1 MQQEDDLLK
10 VQDVA
15 DRLHVNSR
23 TILRMVERGEL
34 DAVKVARSWR
44 FRPRD
49 IDAYLKKHHTGS
61 LVATQEEDLLDDE
74 SVSGLA
80 SSEPFRPMNRLDLE
94 KRRIELEK
102 EQLDL
107 DTRRIDYVLETTKKM
122 VTMPELDKETKAK
135 LLETL
140 LPQLLE
146 LGKGRPLEHNGR
158 ISERD
163 HHASKQNHLDMNSAL
178 ELEKT

>member
-1 MQQEDDLLK
+1 MQQEDELLK

-23 TILRMVERGEL
+23 TVLRMVERGEL

-49 IDAYLKKHHTGS
+49 INAYLKKNHTGS
-61 LVATQEEDLLDDE
+61 SVATQEEELLVDELEADLADIQ
-74 SVSGLA
+74 
-80 SSEPFRPMNRLDLE
+80 PFRPMTRLDLE

-102 EQLDL
+102 AQLDL

-146 LGKGRPLEHNGR
+146 LGKGRT
-158 ISERD
+158 SERD
-163 HHASKQNHLDMNSAL
+163 NHTSKQNPLEMRSAL
-178 ELEKT
+178 ELEKM

>member
-1 MQQEDDLLK
+1 MQQEDELLK

-23 TILRMVERGEL
+23 TVLRMVERGEL

-49 IDAYLKKHHTGS
+49 INAYLKKNHTGS
-61 LVATQEEDLLDDE
+61 SVATQEEELLDDE
-74 SVSGLA
+74 PEADLA
-80 SSEPFRPMNRLDLE
+80 DIQPFRPMTRLDLE

-102 EQLDL
+102 AQLDL

-146 LGKGRPLEHNGR
+146 LGKGRT
-158 ISERD
+158 SERD
-163 HHASKQNHLDMNSAL
+163 NHTSKQNPLEMRSAL
-178 ELEKT
+178 ELEKM

>member
-1 MQQEDDLLK
+1 MQQEDELLK

-23 TILRMVERGEL
+23 TVLRMVERGEL

-49 IDAYLKKHHTGS
+49 INAYLKKNHTGS
-61 LVATQEEDLLDDE
+61 SVATQEEELLVDEPEADLADIQ
-74 SVSGLA
+74 
-80 SSEPFRPMNRLDLE
+80 PFRPMTRLDLE

-102 EQLDL
+102 AQLDL

-146 LGKGRPLEHNGR
+146 LGKGRT
-158 ISERD
+158 SERD
-163 HHASKQNHLDMNSAL
+163 NHTSKQNPLEMRSAL
-178 ELEKT
+178 ELEKM

>member
-1 MQQEDDLLK
+1 MQQEDELLK

-23 TILRMVERGEL
+23 TVLRMVERGEL
-34 DAVKVARSWR
+34 GAVKVARSWR

-61 LVATQEEDLLDDE
+61 SVATQEEELLDDE
-74 SVSGLA
+74 AAADLA
-80 SSEPFRPMNRLDLE
+80 DIQPFRPMTRLDLE
-94 KRRIELEK
+94 KRRLELEK
-102 EQLDL
+102 AQLDL

-158 ISERD
+158 TSERD
-163 HHASKQNHLDMNSAL
+163 NPTPKQNVLDSHSAL